1 MVIDIVAYTDE
12 QFASM
17 QSAKL
22 QKICNAQLKKNALLR
37 KLQEDIL
44 AAKQR
49 LTDNGV
55 FASTLLEAKEAEL
68 TEACQAKIQEVREAL
83 LFSLRYAGST
93 GGEDSGGSGDSS
105 GTGDTS
111 NEAPYPVDYA
121 LSEEDRMIAVR
132 SYYETA
138 YSDPTE
144 RFNAFAADTFARN
157 YLGEMYAPLYHYFE
171 AQV

>member
-1 MVIDIVAYTDE
+1 MVIDIVEYTAE

-17 QSAKL
+17 QPAKL

-44 AAKQR
+44 TAKQR

-55 FASTLLEAKEAEL
+55 FASTLLSAKEAEL

-83 LFSLRYAGST
+83 LFSLRYAGGT
-93 GGEDSGGSGDSS
+93 SGGGADSGDSS
-105 GTGDTS
+105 GSGDTS
-111 NEAPYPVDYA
+111 NEVPYPVDYA

-171 AQV
+171 AQM